1 MGRSGDAKAL
11 GVSAFV
17 AWFRAAAPYI
27 HAFRGKIF
35 VLAFGGDAMLREDF
49 VDLIY
54 DINLLNALGVR
65 LVLVHGVRPQVEE
78 RLLRATQGRS
88 RGFLAGADQAESS
101 APMTEAHYV
110 RGRRVTDAEA
120 LEHVKDAVGSVRVD
134 IESLLSVGLPNTP
147 MAGADIRVASGNYVT
162 AQPAGVVEGV
172 DLQFTGEVRKIAVA
186 AIRARLDAGEI
197 VLLSPLGYSPTGEV
211 FNLTLEEVAT
221 QAAIALS
228 AEKLVFILD
237 HGDSVDAS
245 GQRINRVTA
254 AQVPRL
260 LRDLPEGDMKLY
272 LPHAAHACKKGVAK
286 VHLISADVDGAVLM
300 ELFTHAGVGTMVTR
314 QSVENLRT
322 ASIDDVGGILS
333 VIEPLETEGILVRR
347 SRERLEQEVEQFF
360 VDELDGRIV
369 GCVALYSF
377 PEASAGE
384 MACLAVAPQFQGGG
398 RGDALLGAVEEAARD
413 QGLTQLFVLTTRTT
427 HWFIERGFA
436 LGGPED
442 LPAPRQAMYNW
453 QRRSKVL
460 VKKLEP
466 S

>member
-1 MGRSGDAKAL
+1 MTKTVTTKEASAT
-11 GVSAFV
+11 AFV
-17 AWFRAAAPYI
+17 EWFRAAAPYI
-27 HAFRGKIF
+27 HAFRGKTF

-49 VDLIY
+49 VDLVY

-78 RLLRATQGRS
+78 RLT
-88 RGFLAGADQAESS
+88 D
-101 APMTEAHYV
+101 EAQYV

-134 IESLLSVGLPNTP
+134 IESMLSVGLPNTP

-162 AQPAGVVEGV
+162 AQPAGVVDGV

-186 AIRARLDAGEI
+186 PIRDRLNAGEI
-197 VLLSPLGYSPTGEV
+197 VLLSPIGYSPTGEV

-221 QAAIALS
+221 QAAIALT
-228 AEKLVFILD
+228 ADKLVFILD
-237 HGDSVDAS
+237 HGDTVD
-245 GQRINRVTA
+245 GKGRRINRVTA
-254 AQVPRL
+254 AQVSRL
-260 LRDLPEGDMKLY
+260 LRDLPEGDMALY

-286 VHLISADVDGAVLM
+286 VHLVSADVDGALLM

-314 QSVENLRT
+314 QSVESLRP

-333 VIEPLETEGILVRR
+333 VIEPLETDGILVRR
-347 SRERLEQEVEQFF
+347 SRELLEQEVEQFF

-369 GCVALYSF
+369 GCVALYPF
-377 PEASAGE
+377 PEAQAAE
-384 MACLAVAPQFQGGG
+384 MACLAVAPGFQRGG
-398 RGDALLGAVEEAARD
+398 RGDALLAAVEDAAREL
-413 QGLTQLFVLTTRTT
+413 GFTQLFVLTTRTA

-460 VKKLEP
+460 VKRLEGEP
-466 S
+466 